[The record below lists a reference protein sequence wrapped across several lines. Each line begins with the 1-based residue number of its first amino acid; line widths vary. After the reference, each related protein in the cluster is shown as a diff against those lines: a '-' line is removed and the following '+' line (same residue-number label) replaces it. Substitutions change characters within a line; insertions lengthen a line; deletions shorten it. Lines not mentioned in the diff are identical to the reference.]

1 MEKKM
6 DFFELN
12 DAKVNKRM
20 TKVLLWMTLVFPA
33 LFGLTAVG
41 IFWIDY
47 GALIRLSCIGVF
59 CTVGPFVLQRLGVP
73 VKVMKYVG
81 VLAVGFIVMLL
92 GMNSSVGIY
101 MTYGIALLFSCMYY
115 DKKFTITIA
124 VITYFMCGISTWFRV
139 EDAIK
144 NGNAAPNLQFIP
156 YMIGFTI
163 EFALMGSVFI
173 SVAGGSHKLLENLHS
188 SEQTAAIVEK
198 CGAVSESLAN
208 MMSRLAEDMSES
220 QRATEAI
227 VGSAND
233 TLDNCAV
240 SMKHFATMQYTVNEM
255 VEATASIDSKTS
267 EMLSISNDIYNR
279 MEGYVGQMDQAVES
293 MREIESSADM
303 TDNSIHSL
311 EKVIAEITSL
321 VKEITQISEQT
332 NILAVNASIESAHAG
347 EQGKGFAVVAGEIR
361 TLATRSRA
369 SSETIANVVEK
380 VLEMLDDVKKSNE
393 KNLRSVNNGITQIS
407 GAREAAGELGRLQTE
422 SRDKTEQI
430 AENSKRTGE
439 SSKHVYEMSQQ
450 MEELVQN
457 SYTRANSIVEETNNQ
472 KKISS
477 ATVETFDSVK
487 IIADELL
494 DLSKI
499 EKR

>member
-1 MEKKM
+1 M
-6 DFFELN
+6 
-12 DAKVNKRM
+12 
-20 TKVLLWMTLVFPA
+20 
-33 LFGLTAVG
+33 
-41 IFWIDY
+41 
-47 GALIRLSCIGVF
+47 
-59 CTVGPFVLQRLGVP
+59 LG
-73 VKVMKYVG
+73 
-81 VLAVGFIVMLL
+81 F
-92 GMNSSVGIY
+92 
-101 MTYGIALLFSCMYY
+101 
-115 DKKFTITIA
+115 
-124 VITYFMCGISTWFRV
+124 
-139 EDAIK
+139 
-144 NGNAAPNLQFIP
+144 
-156 YMIGFTI
+156 
-163 EFALMGSVFI
+163 
-173 SVAGGSHKLLENLHS
+173 
-188 SEQTAAIVEK
+188 
-198 CGAVSESLAN
+198 
-208 MMSRLAEDMSES
+208 
-220 QRATEAI
+220 
-227 VGSAND
+227 
-233 TLDNCAV
+233 
-240 SMKHFATMQYTVNEM
+240 
-255 VEATASIDSKTS
+255 
-267 EMLSISNDIYNR
+267 SNDIYNR

-321 VKEITQISEQT
+321 VKEITQIAEQT

-439 SSKHVYEMSQQ
+439 SSKRVYEMSQQ

-494 DLSKI
+494 DLSKL

>member
-12 DAKVNKRM
+12 DANVNKRM

-33 LFGLTAVG
+33 LFGLTAAG

-115 DKKFTITIA
+115 DKKFTIKIA
-124 VITYFMCGISTWFRV
+124 VITYLMCGVSTWFRV

-144 NGNAAPNLQFIP
+144 NGNAAPNLQFTP

-198 CGAVSESLAN
+198 CGAASESLAN
-208 MMSRLAEDMSES
+208 MMRRLAEDMSES

-240 SMKHFATMQYTVNEM
+240 SMKHFGTMQDTVNEM

-267 EMLSISNDIYNR
+267 
-279 MEGYVGQMDQAVES
+279 
-293 MREIESSADM
+293 
-303 TDNSIHSL
+303 
-311 EKVIAEITSL
+311 
-321 VKEITQISEQT
+321 
-332 NILAVNASIESAHAG
+332 
-347 EQGKGFAVVAGEIR
+347 
-361 TLATRSRA
+361 
-369 SSETIANVVEK
+369 
-380 VLEMLDDVKKSNE
+380 
-393 KNLRSVNNGITQIS
+393 
-407 GAREAAGELGRLQTE
+407 
-422 SRDKTEQI
+422 
-430 AENSKRTGE
+430 
-439 SSKHVYEMSQQ
+439 
-450 MEELVQN
+450 
-457 SYTRANSIVEETNNQ
+457 
-472 KKISS
+472 
-477 ATVETFDSVK
+477 
-487 IIADELL
+487 
-494 DLSKI
+494 
-499 EKR
+499 